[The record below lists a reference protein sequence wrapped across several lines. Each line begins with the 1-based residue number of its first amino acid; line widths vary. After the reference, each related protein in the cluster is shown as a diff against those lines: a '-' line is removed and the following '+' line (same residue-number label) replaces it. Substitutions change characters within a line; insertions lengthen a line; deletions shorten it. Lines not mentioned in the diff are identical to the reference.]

1 MTYHIDI
8 YAKFYEIDQGT
19 YILIALFCGWAAYF
33 MRDRIQN
40 ASWLV
45 FLYPAFILASMC
57 IYATAMQLQLFS
69 PKRYSE
75 WIVHA
80 IFASAIGSALCI
92 SLVALFTRIQERF
105 IFASHAR
112 QMAKW
117 HSQRAAAHA
126 EQQEVK

>member
-1 MTYHIDI
+1 MSYLADTY
-8 YAKFYEIDQGT
+8 ATFYEIDQGT
-19 YILIALFCGWAAYF
+19 YILIGLFCGWAAYF

-45 FLYPAFILASMC
+45 FLYPSFMFASMC
-57 IYATAMQLQLFS
+57 FYAWAMQLHLFS

-80 IFASAIGSALCI
+80 IFASAFGSALCI
-92 SLVALFTRIQERF
+92 STVALFTRIQERL
-105 IFASHAR
+105 IYKNHAR

-117 HSQRAAAHA
+117 QQQRAAANGQH
-126 EQQEVK
+126 QEAQ